1 MKGLLSVIIV
11 GGAVYLIITGYY
23 GIAGVLV
30 LATLPVL
37 IQAFTGLAKSRADK
51 TRNIRSQ
58 LEEQAKNTNLQPEEQ
73 PEKKDDDEV
82 FYTGINT
89 NHTVFDN
96 NSTWL
101 KDEFGF
107 GFPYSIT
114 NPAHPLHD
122 TFFPF
127 KKVFDDLDDEFGL
140 GWSITDPA
148 HPLHHLFFPLKRDS
162 NEN

>member
-1 MKGLLSVIIV
+1 MKGLLSVIII
-11 GGAVYLIITGYY
+11 GGAVYLITAGYY
-23 GIAGVLV
+23 GIAGVLA
-30 LATLPVL
+30 LATSPVL

-58 LEEQAKNTNLQPEEQ
+58 LEEQAKNTKLQPEEQ
-73 PEKKDDDEV
+73 P
-82 FYTGINT
+82 NT

-127 KKVFDDLDDEFGL
+127 KKVFDNKLKLFNDELGL
-140 GWSITDPA
+140 GFPWSITDPA
-148 HPLHHLFFPLKRDS
+148 HPLHDTIFFIKN
-162 NEN
+162 NED